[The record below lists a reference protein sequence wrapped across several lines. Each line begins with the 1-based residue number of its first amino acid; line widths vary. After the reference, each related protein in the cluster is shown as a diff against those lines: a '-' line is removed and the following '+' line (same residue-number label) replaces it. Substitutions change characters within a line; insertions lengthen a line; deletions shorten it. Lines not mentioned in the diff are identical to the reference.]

1 MDKGFKMGLKK
12 SLVTVLFLGFSLVAR
27 MGFAGVAEEVA
38 ASTIDEAHFDL
49 VIADAI
55 DDAVAVVAAVH
66 SHEAHEP
73 SLLPCDG
80 HITSDFGFR
89 RWGRRMKMHTGIDIA
104 ANIGT
109 PVKAPARGKV
119 VFVGNKGAYGKTVMI
134 DHGGNLQ
141 TLFAHNSKLLV
152 KEGDTVEQG
161 QLISLSGNSGRSTGP
176 HVHYEVLKG
185 GNHVD
190 PASYI

>member
-1 MDKGFKMGLKK
+1 MM
-12 SLVTVLFLGFSLVAR
+12 FLGLSLAAR
-27 MGFAGVAEEVA
+27 LGFAGVAEDVA
-38 ASTIDEAHFDL
+38 VSEIEAAHFDL
-49 VIADAI
+49 VITDAI
-55 DDAVAVVAAVH
+55 ADAVAIVEAIH
-66 SHEAHEP
+66 GHEGHENHEP

-80 HITSDFGFR
+80 EITSDFGFR

-104 ANIGT
+104 APIGT
-109 PVKAPARGKV
+109 PVKAPAKGTV
-119 VFVGNKGAYGKTVMI
+119 VFVGKKGAYGKTVMI

-152 KEGDTVEQG
+152 KEGDQVEKG
-161 QLISLSGNSGRSTGP
+161 AVISLSGNTGRSTGP

-185 GNHVD
+185 GDRVD